1 MARWP
6 HLPQATAPRRYN
18 RPASAPLK
26 MTEATRTSPPSDKT
40 VCPKCGSR
48 VAATA
53 ARCVVCGNPL
63 RAGAEAKRRSTA
75 QVSLS
80 LPAALG
86 LLALFALL
94 AAGLTFGAI
103 RLMGI
108 GEPAE
113 PTGTPTVTP
122 TITVT
127 LAPSPTETEVPTATL
142 EPPISYTVVEG
153 DQCLGLAAFFGVSV
167 QSIVELNQLPAT
179 CPLSIGQ
186 RLLIP
191 HPTPTPLPPATETLS
206 PDEATDVACDKV
218 TYTVQ
223 DNDTLGG
230 IAANY
235 NVSIQAV
242 MDYNGMTSQTVFAGQ
257 VLIVP
262 LCERLPTPGPSP
274 TATPPPP
281 YPAPNLLLPRDGEAF
296 SLADDSVTLQWAAV
310 APLREDEAYQVTIE
324 DLTEGSGTVRL
335 VDQVTDTKYIV
346 PASFRPRDV
355 LPHILRWRVVAV
367 RRSGTAEDGTTRWI
381 EAGAP
386 SIYRH
391 FTWSGAV
398 EATSTP

>member
-1 MARWP
+1 MSD
-6 HLPQATAPRRYN
+6 AP
-18 RPASAPLK
+18 
-26 MTEATRTSPPSDKT
+26 RTSPADRT

-48 VAATA
+48 VSPTAT
-53 ARCVVCGNPL
+53 RCVVCGNPL
-63 RAGAEAKRRSTA
+63 QTGGATKRRSSA

-80 LPAALG
+80 LPVALG
-86 LLALFALL
+86 LLAAFALL

-103 RLMGI
+103 QLMGL
-108 GEPAE
+108 GQPVE
-113 PTGTPTVTP
+113 PTGTPTITP
-122 TITVT
+122 TITIT
-127 LAPSPTETEVPTATL
+127 LQPSPTETLVPTATP
-142 EPPISYTVVEG
+142 EPPTQYTVVEN
-153 DQCLGLAAFFGVSV
+153 DSCLALAAFFEVSV
-167 QSIVELNQLPAT
+167 QSIVELNQLPAS

-191 HPTPTPLPPATETLS
+191 HPTPTPLPPPTETLS
-206 PDEATDVACDKV
+206 AEEATDVACEKV

-230 IAANY
+230 IAENY

-296 SLADDSVTLQWAAV
+296 TLADTALTLQWAAV
-310 APLREDEAYQVTIE
+310 APLGEDEAYQVIVE

-346 PASFRPRDV
+346 PASFRPNDV
-355 LPHILRWRVVAV
+355 LPHILRWHVVTV
-367 RRSGTAEDGTTRWI
+367 RRAGTADDGTTRWVD
-381 EAGAP
+381 AGAP

-391 FTWSGAV
+391 LTWSGA
-398 EATSTP
+398 AGITPTP

>member
-1 MARWP
+1 
-6 HLPQATAPRRYN
+6 
-18 RPASAPLK
+18 
-26 MTEATRTSPPSDKT
+26 
-40 VCPKCGSR
+40 
-48 VAATA
+48 
-53 ARCVVCGNPL
+53 
-63 RAGAEAKRRSTA
+63 
-75 QVSLS
+75 VSLS
-80 LPAALG
+80 LPVAIGSLAA
-86 LLALFALL
+86 FALL

-103 RLMGI
+103 QLMGL

-113 PTGTPTVTP
+113 PTGTPTITP
-122 TITVT
+122 TITLT
-127 LAPSPTETEVPTATL
+127 LQPSPTETLVPTATP
-142 EPPISYTVVEG
+142 EPPTPYTVVEN
-153 DQCLGLAAFFGVSV
+153 DSCLALAAFFEVSV

-191 HPTPTPLPPATETLS
+191 HPTPTPLPPPTETLS
-206 PDEATDVACDKV
+206 PDEATDVACEKV

-274 TATPPPP
+274 TPTSPPP

-296 SLADDSVTLQWAAV
+296 TLADSAVTLQWAAV
-310 APLREDEAYQVTIE
+310 APLLEGEAYQVLIE

-335 VDQVTDTKYIV
+335 VDEVTDTKYIV
-346 PASFRPRDV
+346 PASFRPSDV
-355 LPHILRWRVVAV
+355 LPHILRWQVVAV
-367 RRSGTAEDGTTRWI
+367 RRAGTAEDGTTRWI
-381 EAGAP
+381 DAGAP
-386 SIYRH
+386 SVYRH
-391 FTWSGAV
+391 FTWSG
-398 EATSTP
+398 STGVTPTP